1 MGRKVRVRG
10 RGRVIVPAYGI
21 ADAEHLV
28 EKELARLCP
37 DASVRIEEISRVGP
51 HRIVEEFDVA
61 YMIDQVVGVA
71 ADSEKEGVAAAFK
84 QARRRLEGSR
94 YAGTRW
100 NRE

>member
-1 MGRKVRVRG
+1 MLRRVRVRG
-10 RGRVIVPAYGI
+10 RGRVLVSAYGI

-37 DASVRIEEISRVGP
+37 EAAVRIEEISRAGP
-51 HRIVEEFDVA
+51 HRIVEEFDVT
-61 YMIDQVVGVA
+61 YIIDSVVEVTA
-71 ADSEKEGVAAAFK
+71 NSEKEAVAAAFR
-84 QARRRLEGSR
+84 QARHRLEGSR